1 MYAVLN
7 QCSSTDKE
15 FFSLGSLVVNTLNHV
30 TSRSGEI
37 WATPECIC
45 PARQHCSIVKTTED
59 HWQAGGG
66 PLLLSPRLTFSDIL
80 EVVKGVSMWRWGV
93 YILRLRKT
101 LSAVTK

>member
-15 FFSLGSLVVNTLNHV
+15 FFSLGSLVVNALNHV

>member
-1 MYAVLN
+1 MDDFSPKCHAQRIHLLVHAVLN

-15 FFSLGSLVVNTLNHV
+15 FFSLGSLVVNALNHV

-66 PLLLSPRLTFSDIL
+66 PLLLSTRLTFSDI
-80 EVVKGVSMWRWGV
+80 
-93 YILRLRKT
+93 
-101 LSAVTK
+101 